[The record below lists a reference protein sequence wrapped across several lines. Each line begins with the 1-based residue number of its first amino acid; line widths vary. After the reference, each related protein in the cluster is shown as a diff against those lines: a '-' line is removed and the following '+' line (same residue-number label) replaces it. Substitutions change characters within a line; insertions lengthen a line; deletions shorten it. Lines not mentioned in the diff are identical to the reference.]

1 MDGLVWAIGHGLA
14 IAIGVALGLLGGG
27 GSVLALPILT
37 SVMGVAVKPAIAMTL
52 VIVGTVSLLGVI
64 PHGRAGRVR
73 WRVAAIFGSSTA
85 IGAFLGA
92 RVAGLPWVT
101 PTMQMMLFA
110 VMMLLAA
117 IATIRRSQKMPPVV
131 APVTPDSAG
140 NGATAAALAAYPK
153 PVCRYCWL
161 WLVSEGIGVGM
172 LTGLVGVGGGFAI
185 VPALVLLGNV
195 PMKEAIGT
203 SLVIIAVN
211 SIAGLAG
218 YAGHVAIDWPLTV
231 SFTFAAALGT
241 LPGAYW
247 AKFVPAA
254 QLQRWFGYFLL
265 AIASLV
271 LVQNYRHL
279 QETAPRA
286 DRPVLNSA
294 TNSATVSTTRS
305 TGPRANLGHRRP

>member
-52 VIVGTVSLLGVI
+52 VIVGTVSLLGMI
-64 PHGRAGRVR
+64 PHWRAGRVR
-73 WRVAAIFGSSTA
+73 WRVAAIFGASTA

-117 IATIRRSQKMPPVV
+117 IATIRRSQQTPPAAEPDPPGVV
-131 APVTPDSAG
+131 
-140 NGATAAALAAYPK
+140 ALAAYPK

-161 WLVSEGIGVGM
+161 WLVSEGIGVGL

-185 VPALVLLGNV
+185 VPALVLLGKV

-218 YAGHVAIDWPLTV
+218 YAGHVTIDWPLTV

-271 LVQNYRHL
+271 LVQNYRQL
-279 QETAPRA
+279 QGATPRA
-286 DRPVLNSA
+286 DRPPLD
-294 TNSATVSTTRS
+294 RS
-305 TGPRANLGHRRP
+305 TIVSDRSTQPAVEAARRWP

>member
-14 IAIGVALGLLGGG
+14 VAIGVALGLLGGG

-37 SVMGVAVKPAIAMTL
+37 SVMGVAIKPAIAMTL

-64 PHGRAGRVR
+64 PHWRAGRVR

-92 RVAGLPWVT
+92 RIAALPWVT
-101 PTMQMMLFA
+101 PIGQMLLFA
-110 VMMLLAA
+110 GMMLLAA
-117 IATIRRSQKMPPVV
+117 IATIHRSYQPDSP
-131 APVTPDSAG
+131 TPDD
-140 NGATAAALAAYPK
+140 ALAAYAK

-161 WLVSEGIGVGM
+161 WLLSEGIGVGM
-172 LTGLVGVGGGFAI
+172 VTGLVGVGGGFAI
-185 VPALVLLGNV
+185 VPALVLLGKL
-195 PMKEAIGT
+195 PMKQAIGT

-218 YAGHVAIDWPLTV
+218 YMGQVAIDWPLTL
-231 SFTFAAALGT
+231 SFTMAAALGT

-247 AKFVPAA
+247 AKFVPATR
-254 QLQRWFGYFLL
+254 LQRWFGYFLL

-271 LVQNYRHL
+271 LLQNYRML
-279 QETAPRA
+279 KGSATRA
-286 DRPVLNSA
+286 DRNAACQA
-294 TNSATVSTTRS
+294 TGRAIATLPPPQTSQTWIR
-305 TGPRANLGHRRP
+305 

>member
-52 VIVGTVSLLGVI
+52 VIVGTVSLLGMI
-64 PHGRAGRVR
+64 PHWRAGRVR
-73 WRVAAIFGSSTA
+73 WRVAAIFGASTA

-117 IATIRRSQKMPPVV
+117 IATIRRSQQTPP
-131 APVTPDSAG
+131 AAEPDPP
-140 NGATAAALAAYPK
+140 GAVALAAYPK

-161 WLVSEGIGVGM
+161 WLVSEGIGVGL

-185 VPALVLLGNV
+185 VPALVLLGKV

-218 YAGHVAIDWPLTV
+218 YAGHVTIDWPLTV

-271 LVQNYRHL
+271 LVQNYRQL
-279 QETAPRA
+279 QGATPRA
-286 DRPVLNSA
+286 DRPPLDRS
-294 TNSATVSTTRS
+294 TIVSDRS
-305 TGPRANLGHRRP
+305 TGPAVEAARRWP

>member
-52 VIVGTVSLLGVI
+52 VIVGTVSLLGGI

-117 IATIRRSQKMPPVV
+117 IATIHRSQQMSPPV
-131 APVTPDSAG
+131 APASPSDRPEIPDAS
-140 NGATAAALAAYPK
+140 ALAAYPK

-185 VPALVLLGNV
+185 VPALVLLGNL

-271 LVQNYRHL
+271 LVQNYRQL
-279 QETAPRA
+279 QGATPRA
-286 DRPVLNSA
+286 DRPILNPAS
-294 TNSATVSTTRS
+294 VSTDRS
-305 TGPRANLGHRRP
+305 TGPTAGLARRQP

>member
-64 PHGRAGRVR
+64 PHARAGRVR
-73 WRVAAIFGSSTA
+73 WRVAAIFGASTA

-117 IATIRRSQKMPPVV
+117 IATIRRSQQTPP
-131 APVTPDSAG
+131 AAEPDPP
-140 NGATAAALAAYPK
+140 GAVALAAYPK

-161 WLVSEGIGVGM
+161 WLVSEGIGVGL

-185 VPALVLLGNV
+185 VPALVLLGKV

-218 YAGHVAIDWPLTV
+218 YAGHVTIDWPLTV

-271 LVQNYRHL
+271 LVQNYRQL
-279 QETAPRA
+279 QGATPRA
-286 DRPVLNSA
+286 DRPPLD
-294 TNSATVSTTRS
+294 RS
-305 TGPRANLGHRRP
+305 TIVSDRSTQPAIEAARRWP

>member
-14 IAIGVALGLLGGG
+14 VAIGVALGLLGGG

-37 SVMGVAVKPAIAMTL
+37 SVMGVAIKPAIAMTL

-64 PHGRAGRVR
+64 PHWQAGRVR
-73 WRVAAIFGSSTA
+73 WRVAAMFGSSTA

-92 RVAGLPWVT
+92 RIAALPWVT
-101 PTMQMMLFA
+101 PIGQMLLFAGMML
-110 VMMLLAA
+110 VAA
-117 IATIRRSQKMPPVV
+117 IATIHRSYQPDSP
-131 APVTPDSAG
+131 TPDD
-140 NGATAAALAAYPK
+140 ALAAYAK

-161 WLVSEGIGVGM
+161 WLLSEGIGVGM

-185 VPALVLLGNV
+185 VPALVLLGKL
-195 PMKEAIGT
+195 PMKQAIGT

-218 YAGHVAIDWPLTV
+218 YMGQVAIDWPLTL
-231 SFTFAAALGT
+231 SFTMAAAVGT

-247 AKFVPAA
+247 AKFVPATR
-254 QLQRWFGYFLL
+254 LQRWFGYFLL

-271 LVQNYRHL
+271 LLQNYRTL
-279 QETAPRA
+279 QGSATRA
-286 DRPVLNSA
+286 DRNAACQA
-294 TNSATVSTTRS
+294 T
-305 TGPRANLGHRRP
+305 GRAIVTLPPPQTSQTWIR